1 MSAGSVGGRRLVL
14 AAAAIGYAGVFLGFV
29 FWESPGLGIGH
40 LFVVPICLVALVT
53 NELIGALAG
62 VLATALYVLSVV
74 EAPEIASSQA
84 LTSASLI
91 RLVAYVA
98 VGALI
103 GFFANR
109 NRQLVDRLRDL
120 AEQDFVTG
128 LGNARRFDEEL
139 ARRCASAK
147 PFSLVLADVDDL
159 AELNT
164 RHGHAAGNAA
174 LKRVGEVLQQ
184 HADSGDLVARI
195 GGDEFALLTELP
207 FEQIAALV
215 TRTNR
220 ALAPESL
227 GVTFGTTSA
236 PEDGQTA
243 AELFHKADDR
253 LFAAKLVR
261 QNRATVLSL
270 AERTA

>member
-1 MSAGSVGGRRLVL
+1 
-14 AAAAIGYAGVFLGFV
+14 
-29 FWESPGLGIGH
+29 
-40 LFVVPICLVALVT
+40 VT
-53 NELIGALAG
+53 NELVGALAG
-62 VLATALYVLSVV
+62 VLATALYVGSVV
-74 EAPEIASSQA
+74 AAPKIAPTHA

-91 RLVAYVA
+91 RLIAYVA

-103 GFFANR
+103 GFFASR
-109 NRQLVDRLRDL
+109 NRQLVERLRDI
-120 AEQDFVTG
+120 AERDFVTG

-139 ARRCASAK
+139 GRRCASDA

-159 AELNT
+159 AELND

-184 HADSGDLVARI
+184 HAQPEDVVARI
-195 GGDEFALLTELP
+195 GGDEFALLTTLP
-207 FEQIAALV
+207 PEQIAALAA
-215 TRTNR
+215 RTNR
-220 ALAPESL
+220 ALAPERL

-261 QNRATVLSL
+261 QNRTTVLSL
-270 AERTA
+270 TDRTA